1 MIITLPRRG
10 FLGVCGLGAALA
22 AVSTTTACSGSS
34 SSGGGST
41 SLTYWA
47 SNQGSSVDADKEALT
62 PILDAFKTKTGAVDR
77 KSVV

>member
-47 SNQGSSVDADKEALT
+47 SN
-62 PILDAFKTKTGAVDR
+62 
-77 KSVV
+77 